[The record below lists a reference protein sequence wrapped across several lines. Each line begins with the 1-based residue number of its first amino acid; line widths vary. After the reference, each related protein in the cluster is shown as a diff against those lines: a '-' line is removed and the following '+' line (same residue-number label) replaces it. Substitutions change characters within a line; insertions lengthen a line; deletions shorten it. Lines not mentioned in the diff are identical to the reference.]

1 VGKNIEIYCVVL
13 MQDELDEL
21 ETMESASAACKE

>member
-1 VGKNIEIYCVVL
+1 MSDVYCVVL